1 MLLEHKH
8 QVWLLNQVLLKH
20 KLQINK
26 QQNQIQNQTQVH
38 KLQIKQQVI
47 QEQVRILELRHRIDQ
62 QQIQDLATT
71 LKFKIQI
78 KVTNSFFLFFSK
90 SKKY

>member
-1 MLLEHKH
+1 MFLEHKH

-26 QQNQIQNQTQVH
+26 QQNQNQPQVH
-38 KLQIKQQVI
+38 KLQIKQQAI
-47 QEQVRILELRHRIDQ
+47 QEQVRILELRQRIDQ
-62 QQIQDLATT
+62 QQIQELVTA

-78 KVTNSFFLFFSK
+78 KVTNSFFVFLQK
-90 SKKY
+90 VKKY